1 MRGSVVASPAR
12 TVERLLMKGAAAF
25 SIAVFFCTLS
35 ACARNSSS
43 MIHILVFG
51 DSLSEGLFLK
61 SSEAW
66 PALITPKLRQAG
78 LAAEILNVSKSGDTT
93 AGGLQRINRRLNP
106 RIDIF
111 ILELGIN
118 DAFRGVPVEQIRAN
132 LQEIIDRVKRASPR
146 ARFIICGMQMPNYS
160 SEDYIAAFGKMY
172 GDLAEKNNAALVPF
186 LLESVIGD
194 PALNLQDGFHP
205 NAAGH
210 KILAEN
216 VWRVLE
222 PVAREVSTA
231 LSSRAGGAA
240 TGDQICDAHGASL

>member
-1 MRGSVVASPAR
+1 
-12 TVERLLMKGAAAF
+12 
-25 SIAVFFCTLS
+25 
-35 ACARNSSS
+35 

-78 LAAEILNVSKSGDTT
+78 LDAEVLNVSKSGDTT
-93 AGGLQRINRRLNP
+93 AGGLQRIDRRLNP
-106 RIDIF
+106 KIDIF

-118 DAFRGVPVEQIRAN
+118 DAFRGVAVDQIRAN
-132 LQEIIDRVKRASPR
+132 LQEIIDRVKRASPKVR
-146 ARFIICGMQMPNYS
+146 IIICGMRLPNYS
-160 SEDYIAAFGKMY
+160 SEEYIADFGKMF
-172 GDLAEKNNAALVPF
+172 GELAEKNDAALVPF
-186 LLESVIGD
+186 LLEGVIGN
-194 PALNLQDGFHP
+194 PALNLEDGFHP

-222 PVAREVSTA
+222 PITREISQGF
-231 LSSRAGGAA
+231 SSRAPGAA
-240 TGDQICDAHGASL
+240 TREER

>member
-1 MRGSVVASPAR
+1 M
-12 TVERLLMKGAAAF
+12 M
-25 SIAVFFCTLS
+25 
-35 ACARNSSS
+35 
-43 MIHILVFG
+43 HILVFG

-66 PALITPKLRQAG
+66 PALIIPELRQAG
-78 LAAEILNVSKSGDTT
+78 LKAEILNVSKSGDTT
-93 AGGLQRINRRLNP
+93 AGGLQRIDRRLNP
-106 RIDIF
+106 KSASRTDSSRGEIDIF

-118 DAFRGVPVEQIRAN
+118 DAFRGVPVDHIRAN
-132 LQEIIDRVKRASPR
+132 LQEIIDRVKRASPKVR
-146 ARFIICGMQMPNYS
+146 IIICGMRLPNYS
-160 SEDYIAAFGKMY
+160 SEDYITTFGKMY

-186 LLESVIGD
+186 LLEGVIGD

-222 PVAREVSTA
+222 PVAREVTQA
-231 LSSRAGGAA
+231 LSSR
-240 TGDQICDAHGASL
+240 TER